1 VSDTPPLL
9 LPKTLALVDDDAE
22 YSEYLAQHL
31 ESLGIDV
38 HHFADSNDLLTSTF
52 PFDFAFYIVDLM
64 LPGID
69 GVDLIGL
76 LRRRTQAGIVVV
88 SGRAAPDVFATVID
102 AGADMYLTKPVS
114 FEQVVVAIRG
124 VHRRVTT
131 TTPQAWVLDLRAS
144 RLVAP
149 DGVAIGLS
157 DTDFAVMQS
166 FLEAHGETVTREAL
180 LRRLGHA
187 DGAEAENLLSATI
200 YRLRRRIERATPL
213 PVPLQTQARV
223 GYVFRGDLSG
233 K

>member
-1 VSDTPPLL
+1 
-9 LPKTLALVDDDAE
+9 
-22 YSEYLAQHL
+22 
-31 ESLGIDV
+31 
-38 HHFADSNDLLTSTF
+38 
-52 PFDFAFYIVDLM
+52 
-64 LPGID
+64 
-69 GVDLIGL
+69 
-76 LRRRTQAGIVVV
+76 
-88 SGRAAPDVFATVID
+88 
-102 AGADMYLTKPVS
+102 
-114 FEQVVVAIRG
+114 